1 MNFNDLNKKKKQRL
15 LNLPGQKTLFNF
27 SFSNSKDDNNNP
39 VDTNTAIDKST
50 DHGDDINPGIDPESE
65 TQNESQMSE
74 SNNKTTETESER
86 SEHRKYRQVSE
97 KLWPWLY
104 LNENKM
110 FCKVCMKAGKK
121 NTMTIGCTT
130 FKTEKCM

>member
-1 MNFNDLNKKKKQRL
+1 MPPKKQRI

-27 SFSNSKDDNNNP
+27 LLSNTCSKDDNNNP
-39 VDTNTAIDKST
+39 VDTNTNTAIDKST

-86 SEHRKYRQVSE
+86 FEHRKYRQVSE

-104 LNENKM
+104 LKR
-110 FCKVCMKAGKK
+110 K
-121 NTMTIGCTT
+121 
-130 FKTEKCM
+130 

>member
-1 MNFNDLNKKKKQRL
+1 MPPKKQRL

-27 SFSNSKDDNNNP
+27 SFSNSKDDNNNL
-39 VDTNTAIDKST
+39 VDTNTNTAIDKST
-50 DHGDDINPGIDPESE
+50 DHDDDINPEGE
-65 TQNESQMSE
+65 TQNESQMSD

-86 SEHRKYRQVSE
+86 SEHHKYRQVSE

-104 LNENKM
+104 LNGNKM
-110 FCKVCMKAGKK
+110 FYKVCMKAGKK

-130 FKTEKCM
+130 FKTEICM